1 MCEVGNR
8 TFLLF
13 KELFLYLVQLSNEM
27 VSLED
32 TAISLH
38 ILQPPTATGG
48 GGGVVVKTQSA
59 KICLNLNFRLGGGG
73 CSVLVKTQSAEIS
86 LNLNFS
92 QA

>member
-48 GGGVVVKTQSA
+48 GGVVVKTQSA
-59 KICLNLNFRLGGGG
+59 KICLNLNFRWEGGGG
-73 CSVLVKTQSAEIS
+73 VVLY
-86 LNLNFS
+86 
-92 QA
+92 